1 MKEALDTVGGRAK
14 GCVEHSTHH
23 TRGNTLMEKNI
34 LVFLIIFQAASG
46 AQRLK
51 RSFELQIQTARRS
64 FNLRIQTA
72 SDRTDLSSWK
82 LKVFSTWKQKQK
94 KQKQKKQ
101 KQKKKKQH
109 TCSPCTSST
118 VMLHSVVEHPG

>member
-1 MKEALDTVGGRAK
+1 VDSVDNTTKQQYNNTTKQHTPAATLISESEMGRMVLRTKVRGMTVRGMKEALDTVGGRAK

-72 SDRTDLSSWK
+72 SDRTDLSS
-82 LKVFSTWKQKQK
+82 
-94 KQKQKKQ
+94 
-101 KQKKKKQH
+101 
-109 TCSPCTSST
+109 
-118 VMLHSVVEHPG
+118 